1 MARLLSGGG
10 KKLAHQV
17 EKLARLSLV
26 VTFIGMLARKKRS
39 WHAFGT
45 LARGHGDHAGTH
57 GTRGTQTALIYE
69 TYLINIGP
77 I

>member
-1 MARLLSGGG
+1 MEVKNWHTKLKNWHVFRSLSRLL
-10 KKLAHQV
+10 ACWHV
-17 EKLARLSLV
+17 
-26 VTFIGMLARKKRS
+26 KKRS